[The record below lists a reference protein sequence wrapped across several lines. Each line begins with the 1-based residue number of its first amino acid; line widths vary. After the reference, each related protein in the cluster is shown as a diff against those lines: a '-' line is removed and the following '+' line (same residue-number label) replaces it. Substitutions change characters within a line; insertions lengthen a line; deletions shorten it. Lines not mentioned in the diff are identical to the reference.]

1 MRPLFL
7 AAFLV
12 TLVVAPAF
20 AQQGQINGLITDS
33 TGGVVPGV
41 TVTAT
46 ETATGFER
54 TVVSGTNGNYVFTQM
69 RPTSYEIKA
78 ELTGFRTFI
87 RKGIDLQANQ
97 ALTVNVSMAIGNL
110 EESVTVAGAA
120 ATVDVTTATIAEVV
134 DHTRIVE
141 LPINGRDAAKLVQ
154 LVAGTIVGSI
164 STETGKSIPGGLR
177 LSTNGSNEK
186 DVSFRLDG
194 AVGHRRGGAR
204 VCGIDDDEA
213 AVAPPLG
220 HAAVGGLDRSAHQL
234 QRSRGTVRPRRA
246 PHKTSD
252 DGRSWIPRARTSSL
266 CRPDRRP

>member
-1 MRPLFL
+1 
-7 AAFLV
+7 
-12 TLVVAPAF
+12 VVAPAF

-194 AVGHRRGGAR
+194 ASNNDPYFQENMTFPFPEALQEFSIETSNYSAAEGGQS
-204 VCGIDDDEA
+204 G
-213 AVAPPLG
+213 AVVN
-220 HAAVGGLDRSAHQL
+220 AVTRS
-234 QRSRGTVRPRRA
+234 
-246 PHKTSD
+246 
-252 DGRSWIPRARTSSL
+252 
-266 CRPDRRP
+266 